1 MIALKNPPK
10 DIQEGTANH
19 VAMICNAC
27 EAGNAQEAGYLA
39 TDLLDQLASGK
50 NLIVTQYVVAPL
62 NHVQVAAYEAIIKEA
77 EKQAYERGFRDGCME
92 AADRSRKELIAKIVE
107 AIR

>member
-19 VAMICNAC
+19 VALICNAC

-39 TDLLDQLASGK
+39 SDLLDELASGK
-50 NLIVTQYVVAPL
+50 NLIVTQWHAPL
-62 NHVQVAAYEAIIKEA
+62 NHMQIAEREAAITKE
-77 EKQAYERGFRDGCME
+77 AYERGFRDGCK
-92 AADRSRKELIAKIVE
+92 AAAEKSRKELVAKIVE